1 MLERLMN
8 LLNSDVGPDLLR
20 ALKIVFLAVLAVASF
35 GILYAPTVKPGKVT
49 SYGLLRILFAGALF
63 AVLVYQA
70 TWQIWG
76 YTNPDFVKFMRR
88 YNRRPDAAEKQ
99 VMRGPLLDRRGM
111 VLAAPVVG
119 DVWGRR
125 YPLGAAA
132 AHPLGYYHSTY
143 GITAVERV
151 CDPTLSGYAID
162 KRDEALGKMLFTQRA
177 AEGEAVTLT
186 LDQRLQQKAYE
197 LLAGRKGAVVVMRP
211 RSGALLA
218 LVSSPGFDPLN
229 PAEAIRDEK
238 NTPAFNRAVQG
249 RYPPGSTFKI
259 LMAALAIEKGLPQV
273 YACPG
278 QGYVAGSG
286 TPPIRDSEYYAYQRR
301 GAVWPGWGR
310 IGLKDATVHSSNVYF
325 AQLGVASGPKAFND
339 MMAKAHIRE
348 PLTYLRASGGELK
361 SVRGNMPEVTKART
375 IALLAIGQG
384 ELLTTP
390 LHVACFTAAVAADGR
405 MMRPRLCQAE
415 PIEEMSRLCSVKTAE
430 QLRAI
435 LREAVSRGTGKGV
448 DLPGLNVCGKTGTA
462 QAPGGEDHA
471 WFTCFAPQR
480 KPNIVV
486 TVLIERGGF
495 GAKAALPVARAL
507 LQEADRLGYVRIGE
521 EAAP

>member
-1 MLERLMN
+1 MLERLMD

-20 ALKIVFLAVLAVASF
+20 ALKIVFLAVLAVAAL
-35 GILYAPTVKPGKVT
+35 GILCAPTVKPGKVT

-63 AVLVYQA
+63 AVLGYQA
-70 TWQIWG
+70 TWQMLG
-76 YTNPDFVKFMRR
+76 YTNPAFVKFVRR
-88 YNRRPDAAEKQ
+88 YNRRPNAAEKQ
-99 VMRGPLLDRRGM
+99 VMRGPLLDRRGR
-111 VLAAPVVG
+111 VLAAPVPG

-125 YPLGAAA
+125 YPLGEAA
-132 AHPLGYYHSTY
+132 AHPLGYYHATY

-151 CDPTLSGYAID
+151 CDPTLSGYALD
-162 KRDEALGKMLFTQRA
+162 KRDEALGKALFAQRA

-229 PAEAIRDEK
+229 PAEAIADEQ
-238 NTPAFNRAVQG
+238 NAPAFNRAVQG

-259 LMAALAIEKGLPQV
+259 LLAGLALEKGLPQV
-273 YACPG
+273 FACPG
-278 QGYVAGSG
+278 QGYIAGPN
-286 TPPIRDSEYYAYQRR
+286 TPPIRDSEFYAYQRK

-310 IGLKDATVHSSNVYF
+310 IGLKEATVHSSNVYF
-325 AQLGVASGPKAFND
+325 AQLGVESRPEAFND
-339 MMAKAHIRE
+339 MMDKARIRE
-348 PLTYLRASGGELK
+348 PLPYLSASGGELK
-361 SVRGNMPEVTKART
+361 SARGHVPEVTKKRA

-384 ELLTTP
+384 EVLTTP

-405 MMRPRLCQAE
+405 MMCPRLCKSD
-415 PIEEMSRLCSVKTAE
+415 PIEEVSRLFSARTAGR
-430 QLRAI
+430 LRAI
-435 LREAVSRGTGKGV
+435 LREAVSRGTGKGA
-448 DLPGLNVCGKTGTA
+448 DLAGLDVCGKTGTA

-471 WFTCFAPQR
+471 WFTCFAPQPA
-480 KPNIVV
+480 PNIVV
-486 TVLIERGGF
+486 TVLVERGGF

-507 LQEADRLGYVRIGE
+507 LQEADSLGYVRVAE